1 MAARRAAAC
10 YHRFMRLG
18 AQDAS
23 TCRTG
28 RWLGPGWTPCTT
40 SDGRIGYEA
49 LGPRDAPALV
59 FLHGIGGGAMAWRPQ
74 LEAFAQ
80 DFHAVAWDMPGY
92 GASTPLRAVTFR
104 ALAAAL
110 RRFLDALELRNPV
123 IVGHSI
129 GGMVLQ
135 RFLADG
141 GGARA
146 AVLSGTSPAF
156 GRPDGDWQRA
166 FIQARLGPLDAGRT
180 MPELAPGIVR
190 SLVGHGADAR
200 GRALAEAAM
209 ARVPEAIY
217 RAMMLALL
225 GFDMRAELSRIAVP
239 CLVLAGEADTNAPA
253 PMMEKMAARIPGAVF
268 RSLAGAGHLANL
280 ERPEAFN
287 GALRDFLAAI
297 EAPLERW
304 A

>member
-1 MAARRAAAC
+1 
-10 YHRFMRLG
+10 MRVG
-18 AQDAS
+18 ADE
-23 TCRTG
+23 TD
-28 RWLGPGWTPCTT
+28 WLGTGWVRHATP
-40 SDGRIGYEA
+40 DGAFTYEA
-49 LGPRDAPALV
+49 RGSRQSPALV

-92 GASTPLRAVTFR
+92 GGSRPLDVVSFE

-135 RFLADG
+135 RFLADERG
-141 GGARA
+141 VRA

-200 GRALAEAAM
+200 GLALAEAAM

-225 GFDMRAELSRIAVP
+225 GFNMRAELSRIAVP

-297 EAPLERW
+297 EAPLERR